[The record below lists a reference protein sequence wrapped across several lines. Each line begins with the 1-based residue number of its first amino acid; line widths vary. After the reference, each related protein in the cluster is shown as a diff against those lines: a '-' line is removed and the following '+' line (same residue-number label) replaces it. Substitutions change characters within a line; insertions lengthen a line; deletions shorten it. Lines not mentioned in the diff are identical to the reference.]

1 MIPGKPFDPAT
12 ETSRRPTPERF
23 AHLRRWIDVDEKF
36 IDITNI
42 TDLKNINQQLELT
55 SKLYVSNVI
64 QRVIAQLLGAFGD
77 GFVTLEATADG
88 KLKVETDIQAG
99 ATIELSAGSSLI
111 GDVKLAG
118 CTLEVIT
125 AKIDINSSGDNTI
138 VTATAGKQIHVHC
151 IVWTVGGEVNII
163 LKKGSTAFTG
173 AMDFGGTDEPRGMV
187 ASHQMCPIV
196 LPNNQD
202 FVINLSA
209 NVQVSG
215 YLCYHK
221 E

>member
-12 ETSRRPTPERF
+12 ETSRRPTPEKF
-23 AHLRRWIDVDEKF
+23 AHLKKGVEPVV
-36 IDITNI
+36 
-42 TDLKNINQQLELT
+42 KNIKITSMADLVNINEQLLQSAEL
-55 SKLYVSNVI
+55 YISNLI
-64 QRVIAQLLGAFGD
+64 SRVIAQLIGKYGD

-88 KLKVETDIQAG
+88 KLKVETEIETG
-99 ATIELSAGSSLI
+99 ATIGLDAGSNLI
-111 GDVKLAG
+111 GNVKLSG
-118 CTLEVIT
+118 CTLTVTT

-138 VTATAGKQIHVHC
+138 ITATANQQIHIHC
-151 IVWTVGGEVNII
+151 IVFTVAGEVNIVY
-163 LKKGSTAFTG
+163 KKGSTAFTG
-173 AMDFGGTDEPRGMV
+173 AMDFGGTDEPRGIV
-187 ASHQMCPIV
+187 ASHHLCPIE

-209 NVQVSG
+209 AVQVSG